1 MLIIKNPNVSLSNEI
16 SESFST
22 GTRSVLAQ
30 APVAGMGLTQS
41 LLDCGSWGRNQGRGE
56 GTLVALGGG
65 CLPTAIE
72 MCHYFNS

>member
-1 MLIIKNPNVSLSNEI
+1 M
-16 SESFST
+16 
-22 GTRSVLAQ
+22 
-30 APVAGMGLTQS
+30 AGMGLTQS

-72 MCHYFNS
+72 MCLYFNS

>member
-1 MLIIKNPNVSLSNEI
+1 MKYSK
-16 SESFST
+16 SFST

-30 APVAGMGLTQS
+30 TPVAGMGLTQS
-41 LLDCGSWGRNQGRGE
+41 LLDCGSWGSNQGRGE

-72 MCHYFNS
+72 IWLYFNN

>member
-1 MLIIKNPNVSLSNEI
+1 MKY

-30 APVAGMGLTQS
+30 APVAGVGLTQS
-41 LLDCGSWGRNQGRGE
+41 LLDCGSWGSNQGHGE

-65 CLPTAIE
+65 LPTAIE
-72 MCHYFNS
+72 MCLYFNN